1 MYCHN
6 CGAQIPDG
14 SKFCNSC
21 GANVE
26 LQNHKTN
33 EREVVVPHKGEATT
47 KPEKQRKGGGGKA
60 FLCIFL
66 LLLILTVCWVFFNP
80 DTRDLYVYS
89 KASIYSEDLEDTEFA
104 PLVSSFEDTYLFTPS
119 GQYLFVNL
127 ESGLGF
133 SKEDIDEVLAE
144 FADINIS
151 EFGSYAFV
159 EISDKNSSD
168 KVTIT
173 YSRANIKER
182 LGFLSKYIY
191 WK

>member
-26 LQNHKTN
+26 RLNRTTN
-33 EREVVVPHKGEATT
+33 EHEAVAPRMNESTP
-47 KPEKQRKGGGGKA
+47 KPEKKRKGGVGKA
-60 FLCIFL
+60 FLCILL
-66 LLLILTVCWVFFNP
+66 LLLILAACWVFFNP

-89 KASIYSEDLEDTEFA
+89 KASIYSDDLEDTEFT

-119 GQYLFVNL
+119 GQYLFINL

-133 SKEDIDEVLAE
+133 SEDDINEVLAE
-144 FADINIS
+144 YANIDIS

-159 EISDKNSSD
+159 EITDKNSTD
-168 KVTIT
+168 KVTFT
-173 YSRANIKER
+173 YSRANITER
-182 LGFLSKYIY
+182 LYFLSKYIY
-191 WK
+191 W

>member
-26 LQNHKTN
+26 KLIQTSN
-33 EREVVVPHKGEATT
+33 EHEAGVPHKNESTPKT
-47 KPEKQRKGGGGKA
+47 EKKRKGGVGRA
-60 FLCIFL
+60 LFYILL
-66 LLLILTVCWVFFNP
+66 LLLILAACWVFFNP

-89 KASIYSEDLEDTEFA
+89 KASIYCDDLEDAEFS
-104 PLVSSFEDTYLFTPS
+104 PLVISFEDTYLFTPS
-119 GQYLFVNL
+119 GHYLFINL

-133 SKEDIDEVLAE
+133 SEEEINEVLAE
-144 FADINIS
+144 YANIDIS

-159 EISDKNSSD
+159 EITDKNSTD
-168 KVTIT
+168 KVTFT
-173 YSRANIKER
+173 YSRANIAER
-182 LGFLSKYIY
+182 LFFLSKYIY
-191 WK
+191 W